1 MAQRVAS
8 IQAWDMMD
16 QVVIKAH
23 VRTYEGP
30 SEHLAEEPISVSA
43 QYDSTGEDDA
53 HRWLRDALIALAET
67 L

>member
-43 QYDSTGEDDA
+43 QYDSTGRGRRPPVA
-53 HRWLRDALIALAET
+53 P
-67 L
+67 